1 VQAPAP
7 GSNRAAL
14 LIMGLGLLLG
24 LLAGLIVFVGP
35 PSWPFGQQSTPEG
48 TPATPAPA
56 PVTGAP
62 APDFTLE
69 DLDGNPVRLADLEG
83 QVVLVNF
90 WATWCGPCRLE
101 MPALQA
107 RYDALKAQG
116 FTVLAVNMDEP
127 REDAAL
133 FAQDLG
139 LSFPVLL
146 DPGASVNDLYRVRGY
161 PTTYIVDREGLIS
174 RQHVGILSEGQLD
187 DYLSQVGL
195 LD

>member
-83 QVVLVNF
+83 QVVLLNF

-127 REDAAL
+127 RDDAAL